1 MNKVP
6 LETLNTQYRALC
18 FSIREKENNLK
29 NIRVNQFVL
38 NKDMINLINELKV
51 LNDQRSALAE
61 EITKAGGT
69 IDSNG

>member
-6 LETLNTQYRALC
+6 LETLTTQYRSLC

-29 NIRVNQFVL
+29 NIKVNRFVL

>member
-6 LETLNTQYRALC
+6 LETLTTQYRSLC

-29 NIRVNQFVL
+29 NIKVNQFVL
-38 NKDMINLINELKV
+38 NKDMINLINELKI

-69 IDSNG
+69 IDNNG

>member
-6 LETLNTQYRALC
+6 LETLTTQYRSLC

-29 NIRVNQFVL
+29 NIKVNQFVL
-38 NKDMINLINELKV
+38 NKDMINLINELKI

-69 IDSNG
+69 INSNG

>member
-6 LETLNTQYRALC
+6 LETLTTQYRSLC

-29 NIRVNQFVL
+29 NIKVNRFVL

-69 IDSNG
+69 IDNNG